1 MKKIALLLAV
11 AILPM
16 LSTSCLDEKL
26 EVENPSEYEAN
37 VIFASYT
44 YSENVVN
51 SIYQRFGMNKSY
63 RNRFVN
69 YWGTNTDCE
78 WWNGAK
84 LGDVKS
90 AISMYNSAT
99 ADGNQLN
106 ESDGAYSQMY
116 IAIETANQCI
126 TGLRQYGQVDTRP
139 EMAYLLGEALTLR
152 AMLYYDLVK
161 AWGDVPARFEP
172 LKTETIYVQKSDRD
186 EIFKQLIADL
196 QEAAGYVYWPTE
208 ATQTMTTGR
217 VNKAF
222 VKGLLARVCL
232 MAAGYGQRPDEGA
245 LGTGNIG
252 SNRRSSRVE
261 AGGEWADNYL
271 YRIALQACKDVIEK
285 ENVYCKLSDDFEK
298 IWIDMMQYKNIT
310 AGGET
315 LFVIPFS
322 HEVLRGQWNY
332 TYAIKHPAKD
342 SYVGKSG
349 MGGSMGPVPTMY
361 YEYGRNDERRDVS
374 CVNYIWKEQAKPE
387 LEPAGINTWYFGKY
401 RYEWMTNGS
410 KVTAN
415 DDGIMPIVMRYA
427 DILLMAAECANELDD
442 LNYAREQL
450 RKVRLRAYD
459 SHKTEANTYVDAIGS
474 KDAMFRAIVDERA
487 LEFCGEAIR
496 KADLIR
502 WGMLGES
509 IEETKDKMRAL
520 RSLTDYTSPTG
531 REYKFSTINTS
542 LWYRV
547 SPTELVPE
555 HIEMYGLDFGQG
567 GNPEGEGWIQWYEEV
582 TEDNVKVKKYEY
594 IKESKIKDEKISYLS
609 LAGSA
614 SATDQRMFWPLYS
627 AITSTNPYLTND
639 YGY

>member
-1 MKKIALLLAV
+1 MKKIAYLLA
-11 AILPM
+11 AALLPM
-16 LSTSCLDEKL
+16 MASSCLDEKL

-44 YSENVVN
+44 YSENVIN

-63 RNRFVN
+63 RNRFIN

-78 WWNGAK
+78 WWTGAK

-90 AISMYNSAT
+90 AISMYSSNT
-99 ADGNQLN
+99 TDGNQLN
-106 ESDGAYSQMY
+106 ESDGAFSQIY
-116 IAIETANQCI
+116 IAIESANQCI
-126 TGLRQYGQVDTRP
+126 AGLREYGEVETRP
-139 EMAYLLGEALTLR
+139 DMAYLLGEVLTLR
-152 AMLYYDLVK
+152 AMFYYDLVK
-161 AWGDVPARFEP
+161 AWGDVPARFDP
-172 LKTETIYVQKSDRD
+172 LKTESIYVQKSDRD
-186 EIFKQLIADL
+186 VIFKQLIADL
-196 QEAAGYVYWPTE
+196 QEAANYVYWPTE

-222 VKGLLARVCL
+222 TKGLLARVCL
-232 MAAGYGQRPDEGA
+232 MAAGEGWRPDEGTI
-245 LGTGNIG
+245 GTGNIG
-252 SNRRSSRVE
+252 RKRHSKLTE
-261 AGGEWADNYL
+261 PGGEWADGYL
-271 YRIALQACKDVIEK
+271 YRVALQACKDIIEK
-285 ENVYCKLSDDFEK
+285 ENVYCRLENDFQK
-298 IWIDMMQYKNIT
+298 IWVDMMQYKNFT

-332 TYAIKHPAKD
+332 TYAIKHPGKD

-361 YEYGRNDERRDVS
+361 YEYDKNDERRDVS
-374 CVNYIWKEQAKPE
+374 CVNYVWKEQAKPE

-401 RYEWMTNGS
+401 RYEWMTNGA

-427 DILLMAAECANELDD
+427 DVLLMAAECANELND
-442 LNYAREQL
+442 LDYAKEQL
-450 RKVRLRAYD
+450 RKVRLRAFD

-474 KDAMFRAIVDERA
+474 KEAMKLAVMNERA
-487 LEFCGEAIR
+487 LEFCGEGIR

-502 WGMLGES
+502 WGKLGES
-509 IEETKDKMRAL
+509 IEDTKEKMRAL
-520 RSLTDYTSPTG
+520 RTLTDYTSTVTG
-531 REYKFSTINTS
+531 REYKFSTLNSS

-555 HIEMYGLDFGQG
+555 HIELYGNDFGQG
-567 GNPEGEGWIQWYEEV
+567 GTPEGSGWKQWADKEG
-582 TEDNVKVKKYEY
+582 NPEY
-594 IKESKIKDEKISYLS
+594 IKESKISDEKISYLS

-614 SATDQRMFWPLYS
+614 AATDQRMFWPLYS

>member
-44 YSENVVN
+44 YSENVIN

-161 AWGDVPARFEP
+161 AWGDVPARFDP

-427 DILLMAAECANELDD
+427 DILLMAAECANELND

-459 SHKTEANTYVDAIGS
+459 SHKTEANAYVDAIGS

>member
-44 YSENVVN
+44 YSENVIN

-161 AWGDVPARFEP
+161 AWGDVPARFDP

-442 LNYAREQL
+442 LNYAKEQL

-459 SHKTEANTYVDAIGS
+459 SHKTEANAYVDAIGS

>member
-1 MKKIALLLAV
+1 MKKIAYLLVV

-16 LSTSCLDEKL
+16 LAVSCLDDKL

-63 RNRFVN
+63 RNRFLN
-69 YWGTNTDCE
+69 YYGTNTDCE

-90 AISMYNSAT
+90 AISMYST
-99 ADGNQLN
+99 TVTDGNQLN
-106 ESDGAYSQMY
+106 ESDGAYSQIY
-116 IAIETANQCI
+116 IAIEAANQCI
-126 TGLRQYGQVDTRP
+126 AGLREYGQTETRP
-139 EMAYLLGEALTLR
+139 DMAYLLGEVLTLR

-186 EIFKQLIADL
+186 VIFKQLIADL
-196 QEAAGYVYWPTE
+196 QEAANYVYWPTE

-232 MAAGYGQRPDEGA
+232 MAAGYGQRPDEGQ

-252 SNRRSSRVE
+252 SNRRSKLVE
-261 AGGEWADNYL
+261 GGEWADNYL
-271 YRIALQACKDVIEK
+271 YRVALQACKDVIEK
-285 ENVYCKLSDDFEK
+285 ENVYVRLSDDFEK
-298 IWIDMMQYKNIT
+298 IWIDMMQYKNII

-349 MGGSMGPVPTMY
+349 MGGSMGPVPTMF
-361 YEYGRNDERRDVS
+361 YEYGKNDERRNVS

-401 RYEWMTNGS
+401 RYEWMTNGN

-427 DILLMAAECANELDD
+427 DVLLMAAECANELGDTF
-442 LNYAREQL
+442 YAREQL

-459 SHKTEANTYVDAIGS
+459 SHKTEANAYVDAIGS
-474 KDAMFRAIVDERA
+474 KEAMFRAIVDERA
-487 LEFCGEAIR
+487 LEFLGEGLR

-502 WGMLGES
+502 WGMLGQS
-509 IEETKDKMRAL
+509 IEETKEKMRAL
-520 RSLTDYTSPTG
+520 RSHGKYTSTLSG
-531 REYKFSTINTS
+531 REYDYTTVGTG

-547 SPTELVPE
+547 SPTALVPE
-555 HIEMYGLDFGQG
+555 HIEMYGLDFGEG
-567 GNPEGEGWIQWYEEV
+567 GTPEGADWKQWTDKEGK
-582 TEDNVKVKKYEY
+582 TDY
-594 IKESKIKDEKISYLS
+594 IKEGGIKDEKIDMLS

>member
-99 ADGNQLN
+99 TDGNQLN
-106 ESDGAYSQMY
+106 ETDGAYSQMY

-427 DILLMAAECANELDD
+427 DILLMAAECANELND

-459 SHKTEANTYVDAIGS
+459 SHKTEANAYVDAIGS

>member
-26 EVENPSEYEAN
+26 DVENPSEYEAN

-99 ADGNQLN
+99 TDGNQLN

-232 MAAGYGQRPDEGA
+232 MAAGYGQRPDEGT

-332 TYAIKHPAKD
+332 AYAIKHPAKD

-374 CVNYIWKEQAKPE
+374 CVNYVWKEQSKPE
-387 LEPAGINTWYFGKY
+387 LEPAGLNTWYFGKY

-427 DILLMAAECANELDD
+427 DILLMAAECANELND
-442 LNYAREQL
+442 LSYAKEQL

-459 SHKTEANTYVDAIGS
+459 SHKTEANAYVDAIGS

-509 IEETKDKMRAL
+509 IEETKEKMRAL
-520 RSLTDYTSPTG
+520 RSLTDYISPTTG
-531 REYKFSTINTS
+531 REYKFSTLNSS

-567 GNPEGEGWIQWYEEV
+567 GNPEGSGWTQWTDKEGK
-582 TEDNVKVKKYEY
+582 TDY
-594 IKESKIKDEKISYLS
+594 IKESKISDEKISYLS

>member
-1 MKKIALLLAV
+1 MKKIAYLLAA

-16 LSTSCLDEKL
+16 LATSCLDEKL

-44 YSENVVN
+44 YSENVIN

-63 RNRFVN
+63 RNRFLN
-69 YWGTNTDCE
+69 YYGTNTDCE

-90 AISMYNSAT
+90 SISMYNSQT
-99 ADGNQLN
+99 TDGNQLN
-106 ESDGAYSQMY
+106 ESDGAYSQIY
-116 IAIETANQCI
+116 IAIESANQCI
-126 TGLRQYGQVDTRP
+126 AGLREYGEVDTRP
-139 EMAYLLGEALTLR
+139 DMAYLLGEVLTLR

-186 EIFKQLIADL
+186 VIFKQLIADL
-196 QEAAGYVYWPTE
+196 QEAAAYVYWPTE

-232 MAAGYGQRPDEGA
+232 MAAGYGQRPDEGT

-252 SNRRSSRVE
+252 SNRKSKLVE
-261 AGGEWADNYL
+261 PGGEWADNYL
-271 YRIALQACKDVIEK
+271 YRVALQACKDVIEK
-285 ENVYCKLSDDFEK
+285 ENVYVRLTDDFEK
-298 IWIDMMQYKNIT
+298 IWTDMMQYKNIT

-332 TYAIKHPAKD
+332 TYAIKHRGKD

-361 YEYGRNDERRDVS
+361 YEYGKNDERRDVT
-374 CVNYIWKEQAKPE
+374 CVNYEWKEQAKPE
-387 LEPAGINTWYFGKY
+387 TEPAGLNTWYFGKY
-401 RYEWMTNGS
+401 RYEWMTNGN

-427 DILLMAAECANELDD
+427 DVLLMAAESANELGD
-442 LNYAREQL
+442 LSYAREQL
-450 RKVRLRAYD
+450 RKVRLRAFD
-459 SHKTEANTYVDAIGS
+459 SHKTEANAYVDAIGS

-502 WGMLGES
+502 WGMLGKS

-520 RSLTDYTSPTG
+520 RSHTTYTSALSG
-531 REYKFSTINTS
+531 RTYDYSTVGTA

-547 SPTELVPE
+547 SPTTLVPE

-567 GNPEGEGWIQWYEEV
+567 GTPEGSGWTQWADKEGK
-582 TEDNVKVKKYEY
+582 TDY
-594 IKESKIKDEKISYLS
+594 IKESSIKDEKIDMLS

-614 SATDQRMFWPLYS
+614 TATDQRMFWPLYS
-627 AITSTNPYLTND
+627 ALTSTNPYLTND

>member
-1 MKKIALLLAV
+1 MKKIAYLFVV
-11 AILPM
+11 AILP
-16 LSTSCLDEKL
+16 LLAVSCLEEKL

-44 YSENVVN
+44 YSENVIN

-63 RNRFVN
+63 RNRFLN
-69 YWGTNTDCE
+69 YYGTNTDCE
-78 WWNGAK
+78 WWTGAK

-90 AISMYNSAT
+90 AIAMYNSAT
-99 ADGNQLN
+99 TDGNQLN
-106 ESDGAYSQMY
+106 ESDGAYSQIY
-116 IAIETANQCI
+116 IAIESANQCI
-126 TGLRQYGQVDTRP
+126 AGLREYGQTETRP
-139 EMAYLLGEALTLR
+139 EMAYLLGEVLTLR

-186 EIFKQLIADL
+186 VIFKQLIADL
-196 QEAAGYVYWPTE
+196 EEAANYVYWPTE
-208 ATQTMTTGR
+208 AAQTMTTGR

-232 MAAGYGQRPDEGA
+232 MAAGYGQRPDEGQ

-252 SNRRSSRVE
+252 SNRRSKLTE

-271 YRIALQACKDVIEK
+271 YRVALQACKDVIEK
-285 ENVYCKLSDDFEK
+285 ENVYVRLTDDFEK

-310 AGGET
+310 AGGEP

-332 TYAIKHPAKD
+332 TYAIKHPGKD

-361 YEYGRNDERRDVS
+361 YEYGKNDERRDVS
-374 CVNYIWKEQAKPE
+374 CVNYVWKEQAKPE

-401 RYEWMTNGS
+401 RYEWMTNGV

-427 DILLMAAECANELDD
+427 DVLLMAAECANELGDIS
-442 LNYAREQL
+442 YAKEQL

-459 SHKTEANTYVDAIGS
+459 GHKTEANAYVDAITS

-502 WGMLGES
+502 WGMLGQS

-520 RSLTDYTSPTG
+520 RTLTDYTSTLSG
-531 REYKFSTINTS
+531 RTYPYSTVGSS

-547 SPTELVPE
+547 APTDLVPE
-555 HIEMYGLDFGQG
+555 NIELYGLDFGQG
-567 GNPEGEGWIQWYEEV
+567 GAPEGTGWIQWSEKDKE
-582 TEDNVKVKKYEY
+582 TGELKYDY
-594 IKESKIKDEKISYLS
+594 IKESKISDDKISYLS

-614 SATDQRMFWPLYS
+614 AATDQRMFWPLYS

>member
-1 MKKIALLLAV
+1 MKKIAYLFAA

-16 LSTSCLDEKL
+16 MATSCLDEKL

-63 RNRFVN
+63 RNRFLN
-69 YWGTNTDCE
+69 YYGTNTDCE

-84 LGDVKS
+84 SGDVKS
-90 AISMYNSAT
+90 AISMYSSNT
-99 ADGNQLN
+99 TDGNQLN
-106 ESDGAYSQMY
+106 ESDGAYSQIY
-116 IAIETANQCI
+116 IAIESANQCI
-126 TGLRQYGQVDTRP
+126 AGLRQYGEIETRP
-139 EMAYLLGEALTLR
+139 DMAYLLGEVLTLR

-186 EIFKQLIADL
+186 VIFKQLIADL
-196 QEAAGYVYWPTE
+196 QEAANYVYWPTE
-208 ATQTMTTGR
+208 AAQTMTTGR

-222 VKGLLARVCL
+222 TKGLLARVCL
-232 MAAGYGQRPDEGA
+232 MAAGKALRTDEGT
-245 LGTGNIG
+245 LGTGNMG
-252 SNRRSSRVE
+252 SKRVSKLTE
-261 AGGEWADNYL
+261 PGGEWADNYL
-271 YRIALQACKDVIEK
+271 YRTALQACKDVIEK
-285 ENVYCKLSDDFEK
+285 ENVYVRLTDDFEK
-298 IWIDMMQYKNIT
+298 IWIDMMQYKNFV
-310 AGGET
+310 AGNET

-332 TYAIKHPAKD
+332 TYAIKHPGKD
-342 SYVGKSG
+342 PYVGKSG

-361 YEYGRNDERRDVS
+361 YEYEKNDERRDVS
-374 CVNYIWKEQAKPE
+374 CVNYVWKEQAKAE
-387 LEPAGINTWYFGKY
+387 LEPAGLNTWYFGKY

-427 DILLMAAECANELDD
+427 DVLLMAAECANELGEMD
-442 LNYAREQL
+442 YARDQF
-450 RKVRLRAYD
+450 RKVRLRAFD
-459 SHKTEANTYVDAIGS
+459 SHKTEANKYVDALTS
-474 KDAMFRAIVDERA
+474 KDAMFKAIVHERA

-520 RSLTDYTSPTG
+520 RTLTDYTSPTTG
-531 REYKFSTINTS
+531 REYKFSTLNSS
-542 LWYRV
+542 LWYRL

-555 HIEMYGLDFGQG
+555 HIEMYGLDFGEG
-567 GNPEGEGWIQWYEEV
+567 GTPEGSGWTQWADKEGKP
-582 TEDNVKVKKYEY
+582 DY
-594 IKESKIKDEKISYLS
+594 IKESKISDEKISYLS

-614 SATDQRMFWPLYS
+614 AATDQRMFWPLYS

>member
-26 EVENPSEYEAN
+26 DVENPSEYEAN

>member
-1 MKKIALLLAV
+1 MKKIAYLLA
-11 AILPM
+11 AALLPM
-16 LSTSCLDEKL
+16 MATSCLDEKL
-26 EVENPSEYEAN
+26 EVENPSEYESN

-44 YSENVVN
+44 YSENVIN

-63 RNRFVN
+63 RNRFIV

-84 LGDVKS
+84 LNDTKP
-90 AISMYNSAT
+90 AISMYSSNANDS
-99 ADGNQLN
+99 NQLN
-106 ESDGAYSQMY
+106 ESDGAFSQIY
-116 IAIETANQCI
+116 IAIESANQCI
-126 TGLRQYGQVDTRP
+126 AGLRQYGEVETRP
-139 EMAYLLGEALTLR
+139 DMAYLLGEVLTLR

-172 LKTETIYVQKSDRD
+172 LKTASIYVQKSDRD
-186 EIFKQLIADL
+186 VIFKQLIADL
-196 QEAAGYVYWPTE
+196 QEAANYVYWPTE

-222 VKGLLARVCL
+222 TKGLLARVCL
-232 MAAGYGQRPDEGA
+232 LAAGYGQRPDEGT

-252 SNRRSSRVE
+252 KNRPSSLVE

-271 YRIALQACKDVIEK
+271 YRVALQACKDVIEQ
-285 ENVYCKLSDDFEK
+285 ENVYCRLENDFEK
-298 IWIDMMQYKNIT
+298 IWVDMMQYKNFT

-332 TYAIKHPAKD
+332 TYAIKHQGKD
-342 SYVGKSG
+342 PYVGKSG
-349 MGGSMGPVPTMY
+349 MGGLMGPVPTMY

-374 CVNYIWKEQAKPE
+374 CVNYVWKEQAKSE

-401 RYEWMTNGS
+401 RYEWMTNGA

-427 DILLMAAECANELDD
+427 DVLLMAAECANELGDIG
-442 LNYAREQL
+442 YAKEQL

-459 SHKTEANTYVDAIGS
+459 SHKSEAEAYVNGIGS
-474 KDAMFRAIVDERA
+474 KDAMFKAIVHERA
-487 LEFCGEAIR
+487 LEFCGEGIR

-502 WGMLGES
+502 WGMLGKS
-509 IEETKDKMRAL
+509 IEETKEKMRAL
-520 RSLTDYTSPTG
+520 RSLGQYTSTLSG
-531 REYKFSTINTS
+531 RTYDYSTLNTL
-542 LWYRV
+542 LWYRS

-555 HIEMYGLDFGQG
+555 HIEMWGIDFGQG
-567 GNPEGEGWIQWYEEV
+567 GDPEGSGWVQWADKEG
-582 TEDNVKVKKYEY
+582 KPEY
-594 IKESKIKDEKISYLS
+594 IKESKISDEKISYLS
-609 LAGSA
+609 LAGDDK
-614 SATDQRMFWPLYS
+614 ATDQRMFWPLYS
-627 AITSTNPYLTND
+627 AITSTNPFLTND

>member
-99 ADGNQLN
+99 TDGNQLN
-106 ESDGAYSQMY
+106 ETDGAYSQMY

-161 AWGDVPARFEP
+161 AWGDVPARFDP

-442 LNYAREQL
+442 QNYAREQL

-459 SHKTEANTYVDAIGS
+459 SHKTEANAYVNAIVS
-474 KDAMFRAIVDERA
+474 KDDMFKAIVHERA

-567 GNPEGEGWIQWYEEV
+567 RDPEGEGWIQWYEEV